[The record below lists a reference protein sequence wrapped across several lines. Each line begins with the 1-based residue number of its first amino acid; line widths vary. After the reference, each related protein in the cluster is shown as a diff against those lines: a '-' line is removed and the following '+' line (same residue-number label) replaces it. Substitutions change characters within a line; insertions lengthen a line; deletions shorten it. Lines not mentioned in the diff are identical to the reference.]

1 MKVLS
6 ISPRGYCYG
15 VVDAMVLVRRIADNP
30 LIPKPIHVL
39 GMLVHNRQVSE
50 AFAEIGVVSVDGR
63 GKTRLDLLD
72 EISEGTVIFTA
83 HGVSPEVRLEALRRG
98 LHVEDATCPDV
109 TRTHDLLR
117 EHIAAGGSAL
127 YVGVAGHPE
136 PEGACGVAPGA
147 ITLVE
152 SIDDVRRLDEP
163 RGDILVTNQTTMSM
177 WDIAP
182 VIEAIQK
189 RFPRAMVHSEI
200 CLATQVRQ
208 EAVAE
213 QAQGADLLVVVGDKR
228 SNNSQ
233 RLAEVG
239 SEIAGV
245 PVVLVS
251 SVAEL
256 DPAILPLDG
265 VVAVTSGASTPTAVT
280 REVIAFLKRF
290 DGSQNAPVSAAIGA
304 KVLPSLRAR
313 VNS

>member
-117 EHIAAGGSAL
+117 EHIAASSHL
-127 YVGVAGHPE
+127 HSRPK
-136 PEGACGVAPGA
+136 PPKGAMFV
-147 ITLVE
+147 
-152 SIDDVRRLDEP
+152 D
-163 RGDILVTNQTTMSM
+163 
-177 WDIAP
+177 
-182 VIEAIQK
+182 
-189 RFPRAMVHSEI
+189 
-200 CLATQVRQ
+200 
-208 EAVAE
+208 
-213 QAQGADLLVVVGDKR
+213 
-228 SNNSQ
+228 
-233 RLAEVG
+233 
-239 SEIAGV
+239 
-245 PVVLVS
+245 
-251 SVAEL
+251 
-256 DPAILPLDG
+256 
-265 VVAVTSGASTPTAVT
+265 
-280 REVIAFLKRF
+280 
-290 DGSQNAPVSAAIGA
+290 
-304 KVLPSLRAR
+304 
-313 VNS
+313 